1 MHRLLPFLA
10 LLIVTPALAESL
22 DCAVI
27 KSTTHSF
34 ELTLDWTRT
43 EKGKDPLAVQMHQQ
57 VTRKADETIVY
68 EFFSPQ
74 KFVRRTLN
82 RTGFRMQIRTNGEA
96 AAESRVST
104 YSIDVTRDY
113 FGLGKPFDFNEVVK
127 GADGITVVSD
137 VNTSVSFDDAVNVEL
152 GGCSYALTKIIQSS
166 HGSVRGIAGSNRA
179 EIWYS
184 RDLRTALYTR
194 FEEDDGSIVEQRA
207 RSISTTFTPVE

>member
-22 DCAVI
+22 DCALI

-57 VTRKADETIVY
+57 VTRKANETIVY
-68 EFFSPQ
+68 EFFSPG

-82 RTGFRMQIRTNGEA
+82 GTGFRTQIRTAGEA
-96 AAESRVST
+96 AAASRVST
-104 YSIDVTRDY
+104 YSIDVSRDY

-127 GADGITVVSD
+127 GADGTVVSD
-137 VNTSVSFDDAVNVEL
+137 VNTSVSFDGAVNVEL
-152 GGCSYALTKIIQSS
+152 GGCTYALTKII
-166 HGSVRGIAGSNRA
+166 
-179 EIWYS
+179 E
-184 RDLRTALYTR
+184 
-194 FEEDDGSIVEQRA
+194 FESWLRA
-207 RSISTTFTPVE
+207 RNRR

>member
-1 MHRLLPFLA
+1 MYRLLPFLT

-27 KSTTHSF
+27 KSPTHSF

-43 EKGKDPLAVQMHQQ
+43 AKGKDSLAVQMHQQ

-68 EFFSPQ
+68 EFSSPE
-74 KFVRRTLN
+74 KFVRRTLSV
-82 RTGFRMQIRTNGEA
+82 TGFRTQIRTAGETA
-96 AAESRVST
+96 TASRVST

-127 GADGITVVSD
+127 GADGTVVSD
-137 VNTSVSFDDAVNVEL
+137 VNTSVSFDGAVNVEL
-152 GGCSYALTKIIQSS
+152 GGCTYALTKIMESS
-166 HGSVRGIAGSNRA
+166 HGSVRGIDGSNRA

-184 RDLRTALYTR
+184 RDLRAALYTR
-194 FEEDDGSIVEQRA
+194 YEADDGSIVEQRA
-207 RSISTTFTPVE
+207 RAISTSFTPVE